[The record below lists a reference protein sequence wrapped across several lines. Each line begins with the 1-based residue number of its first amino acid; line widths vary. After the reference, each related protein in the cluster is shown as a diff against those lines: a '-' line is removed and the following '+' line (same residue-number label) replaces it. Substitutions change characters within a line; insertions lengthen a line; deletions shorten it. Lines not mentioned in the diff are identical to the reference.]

1 MYFAQPGAANTKA
14 VIEIAVGE
22 AMRRGVSAI
31 VTASNTGKTAEALLE
46 EARRARFSGALVC
59 VTHVNGFMENG
70 VNEME
75 APVRKRLED
84 AGLRVYTAS
93 HALSGAERGVSRRF
107 QGAYPVEL
115 IAHSLRML
123 GQGLKVCVEI
133 AVMALDGGL
142 IDYGRPVIAIG
153 GSGGGADTA
162 ALLSPG
168 HAQSIF
174 DTKIHEILCKPSL
187 LQPGT
192 GGKVDNQMK
201 MKNEEFNH

>member
-1 MYFAQPGAANTKA
+1 MYFAEPGPANTKA
-14 VIEIAVGE
+14 VMEIALSE
-22 AMRRGVSAI
+22 AVKRGIPAI
-31 VTASNTGKTAEALLE
+31 VAASNTGKTAEALLE
-46 EARRARFSGALVC
+46 EARRAQFSGSLVC

-70 VNEME
+70 VNEMD
-75 APVRKRLED
+75 AAVRRRLEE

-93 HALSGAERGVSRRF
+93 HALSGAERGLSRRF
-107 QGAYPVEL
+107 QGAYPVEI

-123 GQGLKVCVEI
+123 GQGVKVCVEI

-162 ALLSPG
+162 VILSPG
-168 HAQSIF
+168 HAQTIF

-187 LQPGT
+187 SQ
-192 GGKVDNQMK
+192 N
-201 MKNEEFNH
+201 